1 MDEVKRKVYLDL
13 FASPLTLL
21 PTVIGATALL
31 GSWAIGGVSA
41 LTFGGIGAVLMGVGI
56 FASRLIFGLDKLT
69 ERAYQYTQE
78 HEQKSQLRSL
88 QQLHRRLENDRDPR
102 TERLLRQLW
111 ALYKDLKDAVET
123 GKIKVAAHEVL
134 DGVNQM
140 FHVCVDHLD
149 RSFELWK
156 TSQKMV
162 GASRDRVL
170 EQREALIEEV
180 AQSCDYLEQ
189 TIDSLHFETT
199 QKNKSNLAQMRQEL
213 NETIRVAKKAE
224 ERTNTFM
231 TEEAKTYDASEF
243 E

>member
-21 PTVIGATALL
+21 PAVVGTTALL
-31 GSWAIGGVSA
+31 GSWAIGGVSV
-41 LTFGGIGAVLMGVGI
+41 LTFGGIAAVLTGAGI

-111 ALYKDLKDAVET
+111 TLYKDIKEAVDQ
-123 GKIKVAAHEVL
+123 GKIKVAAREVL

-156 TSQKMV
+156 TSQKMM
-162 GASRDRVL
+162 GESRDRVL
-170 EQREALIEEV
+170 QQRETLIEEV
-180 AQSCDYLEQ
+180 LNSCDYLEQ
-189 TIDSLHFETT
+189 TIDNLHFETT
-199 QKNKSNLAQMRQEL
+199 QKSKTNLAQMRAEL
-213 NETIRVAKKAE
+213 DETIRVAKKAE
-224 ERTNTFM
+224 ERTNTL
-231 TEEAKTYDASEF
+231 TEEVKTYDASEF